1 MAMKRLFSLLLL
13 MNLLSFAL
21 QAQNVTGHWY
31 GVGKVDLP
39 GSSNSYMSEMI
50 LTQKGK
56 QVTGLFNYYFRDSL
70 FSNKISGTF
79 DAASR
84 RLVINPT
91 QLIHHSSTSTITG
104 IDCPMSGEF
113 LLRVA
118 KMESVLTGTLV
129 STKDYRFTCPPVNF
143 KLKIETD
150 TVAKEVTVPEPVKDT
165 IAKAPPK
172 EEEKLTPEEEEKAK
186 EFKKREKTYLRII
199 EVSNPV
205 LKLEFYDNGAIDY
218 DSISVFMNNRMVL
231 PRTMLSHRAIR
242 FSVTMDWSLDFN
254 ELSMFAESI
263 GMIPPN
269 TAAVIIYD
277 GAIRHD
283 VMLTSDF
290 DKTATIKLVRKKE

>member
-1 MAMKRLFSLLLL
+1 MKRLFSLLLL
-13 MNLLSFAL
+13 MNLLPFAP
-21 QAQNVTGHWY
+21 QAQNVSGHWY

-39 GSSNSYMSEMI
+39 GSSNSYMSELI

-91 QLIHHSSTSTITG
+91 QLIHHSSTSTVNG

-113 LLRVA
+113 LLRISKV
-118 KMESVLTGTLV
+118 ESVLTGTLV

-150 TVAKEVTVPEPVKDT
+150 TVDKEVAVPEPKKDT
-165 IAKAPPK
+165 VAKPQPK
-172 EEEKLTPEEEEKAK
+172 PEEKLTPEEEEKTT

-218 DSISVFMNNRMVL
+218 DSISVFFNNRMVL

-277 GAIRHD
+277 GTIRHD
-283 VMLTSDF
+283 VLLTSDF